1 MATSLTTYTGN
12 AGLGQ
17 GSNPNIAV
25 ISPNSNLDVLN
36 NTASQL
42 RNQDYESNLR
52 IFNQKISDRDTLRE
66 MLAKGITA
74 SGEIDEQDRPIY
86 DAAEQKTIDA
96 FHNIKSLNDQ
106 KSIEDFYK
114 NATHLNDIVT
124 HAQERNL
131 SLKQLKAEQSQQTLP
146 FKQQAYSDF
155 INSQRK
161 KSFEERIDPYQQT
174 FSFNT
179 KPILDLYTTDTK
191 SYDSADGL
199 FHFDDT
205 VGDYNQTLKNA
216 QSKYLENG
224 ETAEDMRQ
232 LFDKFQ
238 KYNPAQQKE
247 AIDAL
252 DAQIDKYN
260 ADTGNAIKHIQ
271 RQELTDADGN
281 LRGIAI
287 QEQIPD
293 FAAKFALA
301 NQPSYLT
308 SAKKFNDKYGTYQ
321 INLGKAAVDDFY
333 KRAMASAA
341 LQKAGAYAA
350 NLRQQMKLRANAQ
363 EQDDFLNQ
371 LYTRNLVQQNTL
383 VQETGNNRRDFK
395 NIDAQSSLPIFTL
408 RGKNVEQLIPIG
420 ATYDA
425 ISKTYKGGHY
435 EPQYMLDGKPVSITQ
450 VSDLYK
456 NFKKV
461 AGRNWN
467 QSFDD
472 FVKQAVEAGKFKVL
486 LKGANGMTDED
497 LSRAAQQIISNV
509 NTKKGQEGVFET
521 PPLDD
526 QAIPT
531 ETAPQE

>member
-12 AGLGQ
+12 AGLGA

-25 ISPNSNLDVLN
+25 ISPNSNLDTLN
-36 NTASQL
+36 QTANQL
-42 RNQDYESNLR
+42 RNNDYEANLR
-52 IFNQKISDRDTLRE
+52 LFNQKINDRDTLRE

-74 SGEIDEQDRPIY
+74 AGEIDAQDRPIY
-86 DAAEQKTIDA
+86 DEAEKKTIDA
-96 FHNIKSLNDQ
+96 FHNITSLNDQ

-161 KSFEERIDPYQQT
+161 KPFEERIDPYQQT

-179 KPILDLYTTDTK
+179 KPILDLYSTDTK
-191 SYDSADGL
+191 SYDSPDGL

-205 VGDYNQTLKNA
+205 IGDYDQTLKNA
-216 QSKYLENG
+216 QGKYLENG

-238 KYNPAQQKE
+238 KYNPVQQKE

-260 ADTGNAIKHIQ
+260 ADTGSAIKHIQ

-301 NQPSYLT
+301 NQGEYLNST
-308 SAKKFNDKYGTYQ
+308 KKFNDKYGNYQ
-321 INLGKAAVDDFY
+321 INLGKAGVDAFY
-333 KRAMASAA
+333 KRAMAGAA
-341 LQKAGAYAA
+341 LEKAGAYAA
-350 NLRQQMKLRANAQ
+350 NLRQQMKLRANVQ

-383 VQETGNNRRDFK
+383 IDEKGNNRRDFK
-395 NIDAQSSLPIFTL
+395 NIDAKSSLPVFTL
-408 RGKNVEQLIPIG
+408 SGKNPVQLIPIG
-420 ATYDA
+420 ATFNS
-425 ISKTYKGGHY
+425 ISKQYEGGHY

-456 NFKKV
+456 KFKNV
-461 AGRNWN
+461 AGSAWN

-486 LKGANGMTDED
+486 LKGANGTTDED

-509 NTKKGQEGVFET
+509 NTKKGQEGIFEN
-521 PPLDD
+521 PPVDETI
-526 QAIPT
+526 QA